1 MSLLYA
7 LQKIRLPFFDGF
19 FQIITEFGDETAFLA
34 VALFLFWC
42 VDKRLGYYTLS
53 TCFLGTI
60 LNQFLKL
67 AFRIP
72 RPWVQDPNF
81 TIVES
86 ARAGATGYSFPS
98 GHTQNSV
105 ALFGCIASR
114 SKKIWIRALCIAL
127 IILVPFSRLYL
138 GVHTP
143 LDVGVAFITSLLLV
157 FAVWPVVYGKNS
169 KKELPFFLWR
179 MALLALCF
187 VLYADLLYPFSE
199 EVDPENLAHGVKNAY
214 TLLGAVLGMIAVY
227 YADEKKFHFPTEAP
241 WYGQVLKLL
250 LGLALVVALKAGMKG
265 PLLSLFGGHDFAH
278 ALRYFILVLF
288 AGIVWPLT
296 FPWFSQLGKREKAK
310 DIG

>member
-1 MSLLYA
+1 MSVLYA
-7 LQKIRLPFFDGF
+7 LEKIRLPFFDAF
-19 FQIITEFGDETAFLA
+19 FQIVTEFGDETIFLA
-34 VALFLFWC
+34 LALFLFWC

-53 TCFLGTI
+53 SCFLGTI

-72 RPWVQDPNF
+72 RPWVRDPAF

-86 ARAGATGYSFPS
+86 ARSGATGYSFPS

-105 ALFGCIASR
+105 ALFS
-114 SKKIWIRALCIAL
+114 CIAL
-127 IILVPFSRLYL
+127 RTKKTWVRTLSIALVILVPFSRLYL

-143 LDVGVAFITSLLLV
+143 LDVVVAFVSSLLLV
-157 FAVWPVVYGKNS
+157 FALQPVVYGQNS
-169 KKELPFFLWR
+169 KKAFPIFLWV
-179 MALLALCF
+179 MAGLSLAF
-187 VLYADLLYPFSE
+187 VSYVEFFSFP
-199 EVDPENLAHGVKNAY
+199 VDMDPENLAHGAKSAY
-214 TLLGAVLGMIAVY
+214 TLLGAVLGMLIVY
-227 YADEKKFHFPTEAP
+227 YVDEKRLRFSTEAP
-241 WYGQVLKLL
+241 WYGQVLKLF
-250 LGLALVVALKAGMKG
+250 LGLALVAALKAGLKA

-296 FPWFSQLGKREKAK
+296 FPWFSRLGKLEKAD

>member
-7 LQKIRLPFFDGF
+7 LEKIRLPFFDGF
-19 FQIITEFGDETAFLA
+19 FQIITEFGDETAFLT

-105 ALFGCIASR
+105 ALFGCIGAR
-114 SKKIWIRALCIAL
+114 AKKTWARVLCIAL
-127 IILVPFSRLYL
+127 VILVPFSRLYL

-143 LDVGVAFITSLLLV
+143 LDVGVAFASSLLLV
-157 FAVWPVVYGKNS
+157 FALQSVVYGKKS
-169 KKELPFFLWR
+169 KKTFPIFLWA
-179 MALLALCF
+179 MAGLGLAF
-187 VLYADLLYPFSE
+187 TLYVEFFRFPGDI
-199 EVDPENLAHGVKNAY
+199 DPENLAHGVKNAY
-214 TLLGAVLGMIAVY
+214 TLLGAVLGMLVVY
-227 YADEKKFHFPTEAP
+227 YADEKKFHFSTEAP

-250 LGLALVVALKAGMKG
+250 LGLALVVGLKAGLKG

-278 ALRYFILVLF
+278 TLRYFILVLF

-296 FPWFSQLGKREKAK
+296 FPWFSKLGKQKKAQ